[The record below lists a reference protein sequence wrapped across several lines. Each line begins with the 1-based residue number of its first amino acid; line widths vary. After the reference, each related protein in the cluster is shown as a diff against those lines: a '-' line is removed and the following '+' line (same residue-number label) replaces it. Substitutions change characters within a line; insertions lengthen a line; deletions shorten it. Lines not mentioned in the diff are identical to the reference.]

1 MFAALFRKASI
12 KCIRYNHFLKCKK
25 SVNSFSFFFTLTV
38 PPRFTKKPK
47 TRYAYE
53 KEDVELECEVY
64 GKPEPKVHWL
74 KNGDVI
80 VQSEYFK
87 LVNGYNLRILGLVR
101 SDAGIYQCFATNP
114 AGAIQATAQLILL
127 QPGLLFC

>member
-1 MFAALFRKASI
+1 MLAFPKPLQIYSWFA
-12 KCIRYNHFLKCKK
+12 
-25 SVNSFSFFFTLTV
+25 V
-38 PPRFTKKPK
+38 PPRFTKKPQ

-64 GKPEPKVHWL
+64 GRPEPKVHWL

-101 SDAGIYQCFATNP
+101 SDSGIYQCFAANP
-114 AGAIQATAQLILL
+114 AGAIQATAQLLLL
-127 QPGLLFC
+127 QPG